1 MAGFEFSLV
10 IPSNTVDARKSAS
23 VDFRREESCS
33 SKLDLPVIDHC
44 WPGKDVK
51 ELVIIRRMIDRYL
64 NVFGYLLA
72 FDKAVLTK
80 W

>member
-10 IPSNTVDARKSAS
+10 IPSNIVDARKSAS

-33 SKLDLPVIDHC
+33 SKLDLPVIDH

-51 ELVIIRRMIDRYL
+51 ELVIIRRMIDCYL